1 MSELSAAM
9 GLAVLPHVSEII
21 KERKNII
28 DFYLANLKPNK
39 IQKFTIHENCKW
51 NYSYFPV
58 LFKSKSELELKLE
71 KLNSMDVFPRKYFS
85 PSLNKIEYVNYQ
97 SMPISEDV
105 SSRILCLPL
114 YVGLEQFYIQK
125 IVNIINE

>member
-1 MSELSAAM
+1 
-9 GLAVLPHVSEII
+9 
-21 KERKNII
+21 
-28 DFYLANLKPNK
+28 
-39 IQKFTIHENCKW
+39 
-51 NYSYFPV
+51 
-58 LFKSKSELELKLE
+58 
-71 KLNSMDVFPRKYFS
+71 MDVFPRKYFS